1 MLGDV
6 NEDGSVDSSDASLVL
21 AEYAKIQTGG
31 AGEFTKTQ
39 LEAADVNKDDVVD
52 SSDASK
58 ILAYYAMISTGKKP
72 TWD

>member
-1 MLGDV
+1 M

-21 AEYAKIQTGG
+21 TEYAKIQTGG
-31 AGEFTKTQ
+31 DGTFTETQKKT
-39 LEAADVNKDDVVD
+39 ADVNKDGVND

-58 ILAYYAMISTGKKP
+58 ILAYYAMISTGRKP